1 MVRDD
6 CGAKVDKQN
15 REKRIEMNNNRYKCV
30 SFFNNNVITFKR
42 ENTG

>member
-15 REKRIEMNNNRYKCV
+15 CEKRIEMTNNRYKGV
-30 SFFNNNVITFKR
+30 SFLIIM
-42 ENTG
+42 